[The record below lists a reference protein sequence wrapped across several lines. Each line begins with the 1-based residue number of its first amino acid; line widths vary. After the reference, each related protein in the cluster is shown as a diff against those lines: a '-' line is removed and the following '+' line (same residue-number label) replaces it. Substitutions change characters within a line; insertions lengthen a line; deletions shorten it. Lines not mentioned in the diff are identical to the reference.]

1 MTVENL
7 EANGNHSTEEHR
19 EEQAVESNENKG
31 RETLALSVNKG
42 TTLLPS
48 NRPVEPSHL
57 EVVSTYS
64 SVGSARPVVKS
75 GMKVSSTLTISGSR
89 PIAVSTL
96 NVSETHA
103 IMGNRPV
110 ASNDID
116 DPASLM
122 GYLD

>member
-7 EANGNHSTEEHR
+7 EANGNQSTEEHT
-19 EEQAVESNENKG
+19 EEHAVDSNENKG
-31 RETLALSVNKG
+31 REALALSVNKG
-42 TTLLPS
+42 TLLPN
-48 NRPVEPSHL
+48 NRPIEPSHL
-57 EVVSTYS
+57 EVVGTYS
-64 SVGSARPVVKS
+64 SLGANRPIAKGSMKISSSITVS
-75 GMKVSSTLTISGSR
+75 GHR

-96 NVSETHA
+96 NVSETHT

-110 ASNDID
+110 ASNEID

>member
-7 EANGNHSTEEHR
+7 EANGNQSTEEHKQ
-19 EEQAVESNENKG
+19 EQTADSNENKG
-31 RETLALSVNKG
+31 RESLALSVNKG
-42 TTLLPS
+42 TLLPS

-57 EVVSTYS
+57 EIVSTYS

-75 GMKVSSTLTISGSR
+75 GMKISSTLTVSGSR

-96 NVSETHA
+96 KVSETHA

-110 ASNDID
+110 ASNEID

>member
-7 EANGNHSTEEHR
+7 EVNGTQSSEENK
-19 EEQAVESNENKG
+19 EEQVVENKNP
-31 RETLALSVNKG
+31 ETLALSVKPG
-42 TTLLPS
+42 TLLPN

-57 EVVSTYS
+57 DVVSTYS
-64 SVGSARPVVKS
+64 SVGATRPVVKS
-75 GMKVSSTLTISGSR
+75 GMKISSTMTVSGSR

-96 NVSETHA
+96 SVSDSY

-110 ASNDID
+110 ASNEIEDFATIV
-116 DPASLM
+116 

>member
-7 EANGNHSTEEHR
+7 EANGNQSTEEHK
-19 EEQAVESNENKG
+19 EEHAVDSNENKG
-31 RETLALSVNKG
+31 REALALSVNKR
-42 TTLLPS
+42 TLLPS

-64 SVGSARPVVKS
+64 SVGATRPIVKS
-75 GMKVSSTLTISGSR
+75 GMKISSTLTVSGSR

-96 NVSETHA
+96 NVSETHT

-110 ASNDID
+110 ASNEID
-116 DPASLM
+116 DPTSLM